1 MVEENYNL
9 QQTVIIYYVNELNEQ
24 KNYINVIILN
34 GKRYQM
40 NIMLYIITY
49 NIPIQL
55 NRYSNMLKLNE

>member
-40 NIMLYIITY
+40 NIMLYIIT
-49 NIPIQL
+49 
-55 NRYSNMLKLNE
+55 